1 MSGILSRESKLILS
15 TEPSLITMEEL
26 PVDIVEHGVSTRVV
40 VVAEVEEVIEV
51 TMWSMRPRP
60 NCFAHLSRAD
70 EDKGFGSR

>member
-1 MSGILSRESKLILS
+1 
-15 TEPSLITMEEL
+15 MEEL

-60 NCFAHLSRAD
+60 NCLAHLSRAD
-70 EDKGFGSR
+70 EDKGLGSR